1 MAEDLEARIQALIG
15 AGRHADAAELCLQ
28 RGEPRR
34 AAKLFAEVWD
44 WPQAIEAAENAG
56 HFADAYAY
64 ALAGQDRGA
73 LQRLL
78 QILPDHPEQ
87 ASAAAATAEAKGRV
101 VDAAALREAAGEI
114 DLAGELYERAGEL
127 AEAARCH
134 ESAGRYREAGVLY
147 EKKLREEPGDGE
159 AALRLGR
166 ILAGFGRWDHAA
178 RALQQ
183 AVGDRE
189 HQEAALEMLVA
200 CFDAMKMHD
209 AAGTALER
217 LRKLQPELPVK
228 VDAFLR
234 QTFGDERGP
243 AGLSQGDEASQL
255 LAGRYRIVRTLGAG
269 GTGRVLLAHDGFYD
283 REVAVKILTVGSS
296 SQGRDA
302 YVRFEREARVAAGL
316 DHPNVVRVHEFN
328 ADGPF
333 LVMEYM
339 AGGTLED
346 RLEEGALPLAMIQHV
361 TKGVLAGLETV
372 HRRGVIHRDLKPAN
386 IFFGATGDVKL
397 GDFGTAHL
405 QDLGATLTGALI
417 GTLAYMAPEQ
427 VTGSQRPE
435 AATDLYAFGCILYRM
450 LTGALP
456 FPGPDF
462 VTQHLERVPPPP
474 SSLREGL
481 DPAFDALIAELLGKA
496 IEQRPDSVE
505 AVRKTIDQLD
515 WRDPDEDE
523 LAALVEREKRVEP
536 APEKK
541 RPTTVPP
548 AAAEER
554 YTLLEPREG
563 GAYLAQDELLGRRV
577 RIEPCD
583 ETRARFLRRLA
594 AVDGPFLQA
603 IFDIDVEGGRAVI
616 EEPKGETMARAIMDD
631 AQRAHARAQV
641 GEALEQLHAAGLV
654 HGELGLGAVRVGPGR
669 ATLLLPLTRHEG
681 SPEADREAFAR
692 LFP

>member
-1 MAEDLEARIQALIG
+1 MSDELEPRIRALIG
-15 AGRHADAAELCLQ
+15 AGRHADAAALCLQ
-28 RGEPRR
+28 RGDARR
-34 AAKLFAEVWD
+34 AATLYAEVWD
-44 WPQAIEAAENAG
+44 WPRAIDAAENAG
-56 HFADAYAY
+56 FFADAYAY
-64 ALAGQDRGA
+64 ALAAQDRAA
-73 LQRLL
+73 LQRLM

-87 ASAAAATAEAKGRV
+87 ARDAAATAEGKGRV
-101 VDAAALREAAGEI
+101 VDAAALREAAGEV
-114 DLAGELYERAGEL
+114 DLAAELYERAGEL

-147 EKKLREEPGDGE
+147 EKRLREEPTDGE

-178 RALQQ
+178 RALQK
-183 AVGDRE
+183 AADDRDRR
-189 HQEAALEMLVA
+189 EAALSMLVA
-200 CFDAMKMHD
+200 CFDALEMND

-217 LRKLQPELPVK
+217 LRKLRPEAPVK

-234 QTFGDERGP
+234 ETFGDERGP
-243 AGLSQGDEASQL
+243 AGLSRGDEASQL

-283 REVAVKILTVGSS
+283 REVAVKILTVGSTA
-296 SQGRDA
+296 QGRDA

-328 ADGPF
+328 ANGPF

-346 RLEEGALPLAMIQHV
+346 RLDQGALPLAMIRSV

-427 VTGSQRPE
+427 VTGSRRPE

-462 VTQHLERVPPPP
+462 VTQHLEMVPPAP
-474 SSLREGL
+474 STLREGL
-481 DPAFDALIAELLGKA
+481 DPGFDALLAGLLGKA
-496 IEQRPDSVE
+496 IEDRPSSVE
-505 AVRKTIDQLD
+505 AVRKALD
-515 WRDPDEDE
+515 ELSWHDPDEDE
-523 LAALVEREKRVEP
+523 LAALIAREKRP
-536 APEKK
+536 APAPPK
-541 RPTTVPP
+541 RPTSAPP
-548 AAAEER
+548 PPAEER
-554 YTLLEPREG
+554 YTLLEPRED
-563 GAYLAQDELLGRRV
+563 GAYLAQDELLGRTV

-583 ETRARFLRRLA
+583 PERAAFFRRLA
-594 AVDGPFLQA
+594 AADGPHLQA
-603 IFDIDVEGGRAVI
+603 VFDIDDEAGRAVL
-616 EEPKGETMARAIMDD
+616 EEPKGESLARAALDD
-631 AQRAHARAQV
+631 EQRGRSKAQV
-641 GEALEQLHAAGLV
+641 GAALERLHALGLV
-654 HGELGLGAVRVGPGR
+654 HGHLGLGAVRVGPGR
-669 ATLLLPLTRHEG
+669 ATLLLPPRPAEG
-681 SPEADREAFAR
+681 SPEDDRAAFDG

>member
-1 MAEDLEARIQALIG
+1 MSEDLESRIQALIG
-15 AGRHADAAELCLQ
+15 AGRHADAAALCLQ
-28 RGEPRR
+28 QGEARR
-34 AAKLFAEVWD
+34 AGKLYAEVWD
-44 WPQAIEAAENAG
+44 WPKAIEASENAG
-56 HFADAYAY
+56 YFADAYAY
-64 ALAGQDRGA
+64 ALAAQDRGA
-73 LQRLL
+73 LQRLM

-87 ASAAAATAEAKGRV
+87 ARDAAATAEGKGRV
-101 VDAAALREAAGEI
+101 VDAASLREAAGEI
-114 DLAGELYERAGEL
+114 DLAAELYERAGEL

-147 EKKLREEPGDGE
+147 EKRLREESGDGE

-178 RALQQ
+178 RALQK
-183 AVGDRE
+183 AVDDRD
-189 HQEAALEMLVA
+189 HREAALEMLVA

-217 LRKLQPELPVK
+217 LRRLKPELPVK

-234 QTFGDERGP
+234 ETFGDERGP

-283 REVAVKILTVGSS
+283 REVAVKILTVGST

-333 LVMEYM
+333 LVMEFM
-339 AGGTLED
+339 AGGTLEE
-346 RLEEGALPLAMIQHV
+346 RLEEGALPLAMIKNV
-361 TKGVLAGLETV
+361 TNAVLAGLETV

-427 VTGSQRPE
+427 VTGSRRPE

-462 VTQHLERVPPPP
+462 VTQHLELVPPAP

-481 DPAFDALIAELLGKA
+481 DSGFDALLSRLLGKT
-496 IEQRPDSVE
+496 IEDRPGSVE
-505 AVRKTIDQLD
+505 EVRKILDGLD

-523 LAALVEREKRVEP
+523 LAALVARERRPEP
-536 APEKK
+536 APEK
-541 RPTTVPP
+541 RPTSAPP
-548 AAAEER
+548 PAAEER
-554 YTLLEPREG
+554 YTLLEPRED
-563 GAYLAQDELLGRRV
+563 GAYLAQDELLGRTV

-583 ETRARFLRRLA
+583 PERARFLKKLA
-594 AVDGPFLQA
+594 AADGPHLQA
-603 IFDIDVEGGRAVI
+603 IFDIDDEGGRAVI
-616 EEPKGETMARAIMDD
+616 EEPKGESMARALMDD
-631 AQRAHARAQV
+631 DQRARAKTQIR
-641 GEALEQLHAAGLV
+641 EALERLHAAGLV
-654 HGELGLGAVRVGPGR
+654 HGHLGLGAVRVGPGR
-669 ATLLLPLTRHEG
+669 ATLLLPAQPSDG
-681 SPEADREAFAR
+681 SPEADREAFAS